1 MGLACSQIRLLTLT
15 ARKADCEY
23 GISVDSMHKMALTRE
38 MSELS
43 SEYYS
48 RLKAKNICY
57 YANGQYNAINYN
69 YLMGYGIN
77 YLPITS
83 GTSPLKTD
91 NSMVL
96 TDYNGLTVLSNDYA
110 KAIIS
115 VLGSGAMDAK
125 GRGTTF
131 SSEHLARI
139 MAAIEHSPVDAAT
152 YQKVIE
158 GGQVDASFAA
168 NIINTLSGSITGQT
182 QANITEEATNYVKK
196 LVDFYKPIFLSAANN
211 GWTTEYN
218 KDMAVNDNYISDAIN
233 SGTMRLTS
241 VNEYGDF
248 DPDANLTYFVTAGLV
263 ESRND
268 SDVREEITAWYNA
281 EKERITEKENLL
293 DIHMGDLSTELEAI
307 NTEIQSIQSLID
319 DAISSVFDWG
329 NG

>member
-57 YANGQYNAINYN
+57 YANGKYNPINYN

-77 YLPITS
+77 YLPITN
-83 GTSPLKTD
+83 GTAPLKTD
-91 NSMVL
+91 NSMIL
-96 TDYNGLTVLSNDYA
+96 TDYNGLTIISDDYA
-110 KAIIS
+110 KAIVS
-115 VLGSGAMDAK
+115 VLGKDAMDK
-125 GRGTTF
+125 NGRGTTF
-131 SSEHLARI
+131 STDKIAEI
-139 MAAIEHSPVDAAT
+139 MAAIEHSPIDAAT
-152 YQKVIE
+152 YQKVLD
-158 GGQVDASFAA
+158 GGKVDSSFAA
-168 NIINTLSGSITGQT
+168 NIVNTLSGNVTGT
-182 QANITEEATNYVKK
+182 AESNITEQATNFVQK
-196 LVDFYKPIFLSAANN
+196 LIDFYKPIFMAAAAN

-218 KDMAVNDNYISDAIN
+218 KDMALNDNYISDAIN

-248 DPDANLTYFVTAGLV
+248 DPEANLTYFITAGLV

-281 EKERITEKENLL
+281 EKERITEKENYL
-293 DIHMGDLSTELEAI
+293 DIHMDDLSTELEAI

-329 NG
+329 GS